1 MRTVGI
7 VPVKDLADAKSR
19 LAGVLAPEERA
30 ALALRTLCS
39 VLDALAL
46 PPIAERIVVSP
57 DDAVLREA
65 MARGARGLR
74 QQGRGLNNALEQA
87 RRSLSPA
94 QADALLVVL
103 GDLPLLAGGDIHA
116 LLTLAGQLPG
126 AGVVLAPD
134 RHGAGTNAVLLRPA
148 GALPFLFGAGSLARF
163 RDRAS
168 ARQLAVHLYHAPGTA
183 LDLDTPADLAW
194 LASHEG
200 VRA

>member
-1 MRTVGI
+1 MRTVAI
-7 VPVKDLADAKSR
+7 VPVKDLAGAKSR

-30 ALALRTLCS
+30 ALALHTMRG
-39 VLDALAL
+39 VLDALAS
-46 PPIAERIVVSP
+46 PEIAERIVVSP

-65 MARGARGLR
+65 VARGARGLR

-87 RRSLSPA
+87 RRSLAPA

-103 GDLPLLAGGDIHA
+103 GDLPLLSGADIHA
-116 LLTLAGQLPG
+116 LLMLAEQLPG

-134 RHGAGTNAVLLRPA
+134 RHGAGTNAMLLRPA
-148 GALPFLFGAGSLARF
+148 SALPFLFGAGSLARF

-168 ARQLAVHLYHAPGTA
+168 VRQLAVRLYHAPGTA

-194 LASHEG
+194 LASREG